1 MALGE
6 ETPLSDQEHLG
17 EASFVLKV
25 LKTLEENIQKEQ
37 VRSTPVTKS
46 FCLSTAQ
53 GKVSKKMHHRSADQ
67 GGWSPDPMA
76 WSADPTQGRPTKA
89 RLSLTQPGRPTRG
102 AGRPTQ

>member
-17 EASFVLKV
+17 ESSFVLKI
-25 LKTLEENIQKEQ
+25 LKTPEENIQKEQ

-53 GKVSKKMHHRSADQ
+53 GNVSKKMHHRSAD
-67 GGWSPDPMA
+67 PTTR
-76 WSADPTQGRPTKA
+76 SADHGSGLPGAARSADQGA
-89 RLSLTQPGRPTRG
+89 
-102 AGRPTQ
+102 A